1 METGKLFSFSLNL
14 HTEWFVALLKTTHS
28 EVFQGVHIVSKVQ
41 SALLPNPKGTG
52 GDKGL
57 SINFSECGVSCRW
70 INQQLSVEREHYKE
84 NNMTE

>member
-1 METGKLFSFSLNL
+1 MISSLNL
-14 HTEWFVALLKTTHS
+14 HAEWFIALLKSAHC
-28 EVFQGVHIVSKVQ
+28 EVLQRIHIVSKIQ
-41 SALLPNPKGTG
+41 SALLADPQGTR

-84 NNMTE
+84 KH